1 MNAHTQKNGTP
12 AKLKSL
18 WQLENQRG
26 WAKDNQQTPKVRR
39 VAPAELP
46 SMSHMEYKW
55 YPRDGVLS

>member
-39 VAPAELP
+39 VEFIPEKT
-46 SMSHMEYKW
+46 SYQQN
-55 YPRDGVLS
+55 

>member
-46 SMSHMEYKW
+46 SMSHMEYK
-55 YPRDGVLS
+55 